1 MHIYPPYGF
10 GLFYST
16 PIEST
21 HIESKEVRS
30 GKAGF
35 LWTRQPSKNGR
46 TICPP
51 VFSILNCL
59 FHLIFPASRAGKA
72 HLRAVPDADKVFAVL
87 DEDGERRHAEDDERQ
102 PAAADGGI
110 DWERDNARHGA
121 DDDVIR
127 QHSEDNDR
135 RENAQR
141 NLPVDGKDHAEI
153 RGKALAALEFEIER
167 EHMPQHARH
176 ARNEAEQRHV
186 REDPLG
192 ELDREHGLADVMD
205 GDEQS
210 RLPSHER
217 KSVGSAEIFRPAG
230 AKVHALPPGEIQCH
244 VGTANEV
251 CAENGD
257 NVGKH
262 SSPLSAEGPRE
273 NLVFLSNQEI
283 LNLFYITRKRRKCQA
298 LVSRRTSC
306 AACA

>member
-1 MHIYPPYGF
+1 MHIFPLTVLG
-10 GLFYST
+10 YSA

-21 HIESKEVRS
+21 HIESKEVQS

-46 TICPP
+46 TIRPP
-51 VFSILNCL
+51 VFSILICL

-87 DEDGERRHAEDDERQ
+87 DEYGKRRHTQNDERQ

-110 DWERDNARHGA
+110 DRERDNARHGA

-127 QHSEDNDR
+127 QHSEDNNR

-141 NLPVDGKDHAEI
+141 NLLVDGEDHAEI

-167 EHMPQHARH
+167 EHMSQHARH
-176 ARNEAEQRHV
+176 ARNEAEQRHR
-186 REDPLG
+186 RENPLG
-192 ELDREHGLADVMD
+192 ELDREYGLADVMD

-244 VGTANEV
+244 VGTADEV

-257 NVGKH
+257 DVGKH
-262 SSPLSAEGPRE
+262 SRPLSTEGPRE

-283 LNLFYITRKRRKCQA
+283 LNLFYITRKRRRCQA
-298 LVSRRTSC
+298 LVFRRTSC